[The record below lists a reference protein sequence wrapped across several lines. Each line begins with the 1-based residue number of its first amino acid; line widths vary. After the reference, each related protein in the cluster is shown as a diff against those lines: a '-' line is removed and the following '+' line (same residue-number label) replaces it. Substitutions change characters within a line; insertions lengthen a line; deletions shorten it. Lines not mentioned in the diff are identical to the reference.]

1 MPPTSSKPKSVQ
13 FDTRLTAFGNNTG
26 IVVARALIDKLG
38 AGQRPAVMVDVNG
51 HQFRNTVGVMGGKH
65 IISVSAAVRAATGL
79 KGGDD
84 VRVKLTV
91 AAEPRTFVVPSD
103 LERAFKSNKQA
114 RSFFD
119 TLPNS
124 LQRYHVDNINGAKT
138 DETRRRRVDKAIEL
152 FLAGK
157 KR

>member
-1 MPPTSSKPKSVQ
+1 MPPTSSKPKSVE
-13 FDTRLTAFGNNTG
+13 FETILTAFGNNTG
-26 IVVARALIDKLG
+26 VVVARELVEKLG
-38 AGQRPAVMVDVNG
+38 VGQRPAVMVDVNG

-79 KGGDD
+79 KGGDV

-91 AAEPRTFVVPSD
+91 AVEPRTFVVPIG

-119 TLPNS
+119 APPNS

-138 DETRRRRVDKAIEL
+138 DETRRRRVDKAVEL

>member
-1 MPPTSSKPKSVQ
+1 MAATSSKPKSVQ
-13 FDTRLTAFGNNTG
+13 FDTKLTAIGNNTG
-26 IVVARALIDKLG
+26 IVVARELIEELG

-51 HQFRNTVGVMGGKH
+51 YRYRNTVGVMSGKH
-65 IISVSAAVRAATGL
+65 MISVSAAVRAATGL
-79 KGGDD
+79 KVGDAIH
-84 VRVKLTV
+84 VKLTV
-91 AAEPRTFVVPSD
+91 ATESRTFMVPSD
-103 LERAFKSNKQA
+103 LERAFKLNKQA
-114 RSFFD
+114 RAFFD

-152 FLAGK
+152 FSAGK